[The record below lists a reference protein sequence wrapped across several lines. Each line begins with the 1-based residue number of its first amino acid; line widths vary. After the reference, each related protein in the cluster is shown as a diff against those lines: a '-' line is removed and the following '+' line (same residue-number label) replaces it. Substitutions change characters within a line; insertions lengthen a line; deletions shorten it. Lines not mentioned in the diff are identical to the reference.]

1 LKNFQIKDTSPVTP
15 VGRRVEVA
23 TRSELARYPHWVR
36 AFSSERKDHRYY
48 ELVEDTIRQGF
59 DYRYF
64 VIKDATGEVRAIQP
78 FFILDQDML
87 AGVGGPI
94 STAAQFVRR
103 WWPGFMTTRTLMV
116 GCAAGEGH
124 LDRTNEL
131 SCRRDAELLANAI
144 KKHAA
149 DLKAHLIVLKEF
161 PAKYRDSLECFTR
174 NGFTRVPSL
183 PMVNLDINYTDFD
196 DYMKRGVSGK
206 TRSHLRRK
214 FRDASL
220 QAPIEMSVVTDVTPI
235 IDDIYPL
242 YLQVYE
248 RSTLRFEMLTKEYL
262 CRIGRLMPD
271 KVRFFIWRQGGKVIG
286 FSLTLVHGDA
296 VCSEYLGLDYSVALR
311 LHLYFYAFRDTMT
324 WAIANGYKRYLS
336 TGLSYDPKWHLR
348 FDLYPLDLY
357 VRHTSRTI
365 NTVLRWM
372 LPFLEPTRHDKTL
385 RRFSNHAELWGN
397 SPAASPETAVPA
409 HSSSSAQTRDR
420 VDYA

>member
-1 LKNFQIKDTSPVTP
+1 MKELSLVTP
-15 VGRRVEVA
+15 VERRIEVA
-23 TRSELARYPHWVR
+23 TRSELARYPHWAR
-36 AFSSERKDHRYY
+36 AFSGERKDHRYY

-59 DYRYF
+59 EYRYF
-64 VIKDATGEVRAIQP
+64 VIKDAYGEVRAIQP
-78 FFILDQDML
+78 FFILDQDLL
-87 AGVGGPI
+87 AGVGGPAAA
-94 STAAQFVRR
+94 AAQFIRR

-116 GCAAGEGH
+116 GCTAGEGH
-124 LDRTNEL
+124 LDRVDEL
-131 SCRRDAELLANAI
+131 SRRRDAELLADTI
-144 KKHAA
+144 QKHARI
-149 DLKAHLIVLKEF
+149 LKARLIVLKEF
-161 PAKYRDSLECFTR
+161 PAEYRTSLEGFTR

-183 PMVNLDINYTDFD
+183 PMVNLDINYTDFE

-220 QAPIEMSVVTDVTPI
+220 EAPIEMSVVTDVTPI

-262 CRIGRLMPD
+262 CSIGRLMPD

-286 FSLTLVHGDA
+286 FSLSLVHGDA
-296 VCSEYLGLDYSVALR
+296 VCNEYLGLDYSVALR

-357 VRHTSRTI
+357 VRHTSRI
-365 NTVLRWM
+365 MNAVLSRV

-385 RRFSNHAELWGN
+385 RRFSNHAELWG
-397 SPAASPETAVPA
+397 SRPVVSSETAVPV
-409 HSSSSAQTRDR
+409 HRSSSLGTR
-420 VDYA
+420 